1 MSTFSTKFDKGFSLS
16 SILTIALGLF
26 AVLLVTDPAFAE
38 TTGGVGSGGDL
49 EQILCNALAIV
60 QGGVGKSIA
69 AFAII
74 FIGVSLF
81 LGKVSWGVAI
91 ATVLGIGAIF
101 GATTIVEGLGAGGGS
116 CDAGPQEL
124 STEGT
129 SS

>member
-1 MSTFSTKFDKGFSLS
+1 MSIFSKTFDSKLSLS
-16 SILTIALGLF
+16 NILTMIFGLF
-26 AVLLVTDPAFAE
+26 AVMLITDPALA
-38 TTGGVGSGGDL
+38 TDNVGTGGDL
-49 EQILCNALAIV
+49 EQILCNTLAIV

-101 GATTIVEGLGAGGGS
+101 GATSIVEGLGAGDGS
-116 CDAGPQEL
+116 CSAAEL
-124 STEGT
+124 STV
-129 SS
+129 